1 MVLLSHRM
9 GDSFKLGIGGKTC
22 KARRCLTGKSIAK
35 GAFEVEKKVI
45 DNSFRIQYTES
56 CQVCK

>member
-9 GDSFKLGIGGKTC
+9 GDSFKLGIGGMAC
-22 KARRCLTGKSIAK
+22 KVLHCLPGKLIAK

-45 DNSFRIQYTES
+45 DNSFRI
-56 CQVCK
+56 